1 MARPHTP
8 LLSLEKIYGGALE
21 LVDELGDF
29 TLPQLGRRL
38 GVSPSSIYHHVQ
50 GRPQIINGIR
60 SIIGASALADR
71 GFPPHPGPWQEQAEA
86 WTRVYRRALSEH
98 AKAIPLLVGEAVTD
112 SVTLEIYERLA
123 AVLAGAGFDDAQVV
137 LGISVLDNL
146 CLGSSV
152 DTAGPSIAW
161 RTEPG
166 AQPVLHRALAG
177 CRESLDAR
185 SDAAFEAG
193 LSAALAYL
201 ATLPRCGGRDA
212 AGDASDAGAAG
223 AAGADGGDA

>member
-29 TLPQLGRRL
+29 TLPQLARRL

-50 GRPQIINGIR
+50 GRPQIINGMR
-60 SIIGASALADR
+60 SVIGAKALAAAD
-71 GFPPHPGPWQEQAEA
+71 FPPQPGPWQVQAAA
-86 WTRVYRRALSEH
+86 WTRNYRRVLSEH
-98 AKAIPLLVGEAVTD
+98 ANAVPLLVGEAVTD
-112 SVTLEIYERLA
+112 SVTLEVYERLA
-123 AVLAGAGFDDAQVV
+123 AVFAGAGFDDAQIV
-137 LGISVLDNL
+137 LGISVLDIL

-152 DTAGPSIAW
+152 DTAGPSVAW
-161 RTEPG
+161 LTHSG

-177 CRESLDAR
+177 CRETLDAR

-193 LSAALAYL
+193 LAAALAYL
-201 ATLPRCGGRDA
+201 AALPRSR
-212 AGDASDAGAAG
+212 AGAAG
-223 AAGADGGDA
+223 AAG